1 MARSP
6 SYRVA
11 VMGAGAWGTAFTTV
25 LAGAGSQPTLW
36 ARRPEVAQAINRTGH
51 NPDYLSD
58 IELPAD
64 LRAESD
70 AAAALHGAEAVVLA
84 VPSQLL
90 GGCLAQWRI
99 PDDAKVLS
107 LAKGIEVDSGLR
119 MSQVIERAGIDASR
133 IGVLSGPNL
142 AREVAEGQPSASVI
156 AATSRETGLLLQQMC
171 HAPAFRAYTNSDVIG
186 SEIGGTAKNVIALA
200 VGVAVGIGVGH
211 NTQASMITR
220 GLAEISRLGEA
231 MGADPHTFAGLAG
244 LGDLV
249 ATCSSPLSRN
259 RTFGEHLGRGRTV
272 EEATALS
279 RGVTEG
285 AKSCYSLQSL
295 ARAHGVDVPIVD
307 GVVAMVSGSATPI
320 EIARSL
326 MNRSAKPERT

>member
-1 MARSP
+1 MSTSK

-25 LAGAGSQPTLW
+25 LAGAGSKVTLW
-36 ARRPEVAQAINRTGH
+36 ARRPEVARAINESGH

-58 IELPAD
+58 IELPAG

-70 AAAALHGAEAVVLA
+70 PAAALEGADAVVLA

-90 GGCLAQWRI
+90 GACLATWHI
-99 PDDAKVLS
+99 PSSAKVLS

-119 MSQVIERAGIDASR
+119 MSQVIERAGIEASR
-133 IGVLSGPNL
+133 IAVLSGPNL

-156 AATSRETGLLLQQMC
+156 AATSNETGLLLQQMC

-244 LGDLV
+244 MGDLV
-249 ATCSSPLSRN
+249 ATCNSPQSRN

-272 EEATALS
+272 EEAAALS
-279 RGVTEG
+279 RGVVEG
-285 AKSCYSLQSL
+285 AKSCYSLQAL
-295 ARAHGVDVPIVD
+295 ARQHGIDVPIVD
-307 GVVAMVSGSATPI
+307 GVVAMVSGTATPI
-320 EIARSL
+320 EIGNAL
-326 MNRSAKPERT
+326 MSRTAKPERT